1 MNIYDLKKTLKL
13 LERDLQVCGKPELC
27 RKDTGGKENG
37 ECLYYGWNNRRK
49 EFGNEEPCKN
59 KIALNGKDSNLRY
72 KGFRASASRGGIAK
86 DYLVLQIYD

>member
-13 LERDLQVCGKPELC
+13 LEQDLQVCGKPELC

-49 EFGNEEPCKN
+49 
-59 KIALNGKDSNLRY
+59 
-72 KGFRASASRGGIAK
+72 
-86 DYLVLQIYD
+86 